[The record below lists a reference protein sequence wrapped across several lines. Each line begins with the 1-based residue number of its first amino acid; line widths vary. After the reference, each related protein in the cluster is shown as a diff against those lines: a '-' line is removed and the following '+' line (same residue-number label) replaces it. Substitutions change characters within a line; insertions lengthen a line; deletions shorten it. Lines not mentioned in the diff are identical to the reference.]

1 MAASDPEF
9 RRELA
14 AILNR
19 YGVDNQA
26 ETPDFILADLLADL
40 IPAIRN
46 ARTATAT
53 WMGQPPLGEKL
64 RLHDAR

>member
-1 MAASDPEF
+1 MTASDPEF

-14 AILNR
+14 EVLNR
-19 YGVDNQA
+19 HGVDDQA

-46 ARTATAT
+46 ARTATAK
-53 WMGQPPLGEKL
+53 WMGQPLLGEKVD
-64 RLHDAR
+64 DAR